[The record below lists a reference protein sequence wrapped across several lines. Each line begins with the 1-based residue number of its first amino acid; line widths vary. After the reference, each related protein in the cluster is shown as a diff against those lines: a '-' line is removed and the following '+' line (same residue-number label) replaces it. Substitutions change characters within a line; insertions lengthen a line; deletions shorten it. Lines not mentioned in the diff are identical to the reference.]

1 MIFSKNDSSGD
12 SNGVAALA
20 ILKVLLQIMQRKQLF
35 SKEEIDILLN
45 CAEVEVD
52 NTDVGGRIDEAK
64 FLINHLL
71 KESDDTTR
79 GFDGSTSS

>member
-1 MIFSKNDSSGD
+1 MIFTKNGSVDG

-20 ILKVLLQIMQRKQLF
+20 ILKVLLQIMQTKQLL

-52 NTDVGGRIDEAK
+52 NTDMGGQIDEAK
-64 FLINHLL
+64 FLISNLM
-71 KESDDTTR
+71 KDSDDTTR
-79 GFDGSTSS
+79 GYDGSTKS